1 MNLNYLHYVDSLVVI
16 YYNIILTIWSNF
28 MGNKNPIIGIIMG
41 SDSDWPIMQ
50 LTSKTLDEFEVPHE
64 CQIVS
69 AHRTPDWMFQYA
81 ENAKKNGLKF
91 IIAGAGGSA
100 HLPGIIASK
109 TDIPVLGVPI
119 PTKEL
124 NGIDS
129 LLSINQMPK
138 GIPVAT
144 FAIGEPG
151 AINSALFAVSM
162 LANEDK
168 DIEKKLLNF
177 RKSQTEKVIK
187 AKLK

>member
-1 MNLNYLHYVDSLVVI
+1 
-16 YYNIILTIWSNF
+16 

-100 HLPGIIASK
+100 HLPGMIAS
-109 TDIPVLGVPI
+109 
-119 PTKEL
+119 
-124 NGIDS
+124 
-129 LLSINQMPK
+129 
-138 GIPVAT
+138 
-144 FAIGEPG
+144 
-151 AINSALFAVSM
+151 
-162 LANEDK
+162 
-168 DIEKKLLNF
+168 
-177 RKSQTEKVIK
+177 
-187 AKLK
+187 